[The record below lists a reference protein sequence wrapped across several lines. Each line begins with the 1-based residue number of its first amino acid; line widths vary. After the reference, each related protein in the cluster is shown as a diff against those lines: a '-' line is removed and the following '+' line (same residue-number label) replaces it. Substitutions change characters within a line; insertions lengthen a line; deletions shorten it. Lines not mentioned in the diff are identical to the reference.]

1 MGNELNI
8 DEQLQADWLDAK
20 LRDEMPYIDDAGFTA
35 RVVQQLPARRQ
46 RSRLLRAAILL
57 ACNFPGQR
65 PGVLFSPTGV
75 AAGQSAAFL
84 FAMPLTHPL
93 GIAGGCALVLTLLG
107 AYFALD
113 REGNQRALTEFAR
126 SIR

>member
-35 RVVQQLPARRQ
+35 RVVQQLPARRHA
-46 RSRLLRAAILL
+46 SRLLRTAIMMGVTIL
-57 ACNFPGQR
+57 ACVMAYFLTDRGA
-65 PGVLFSPTGV
+65 VL
-75 AAGQSAAFL
+75 ANSAAFL
-84 FAMPLTHPL
+84 FAMPSLTL
-93 GIAGGCALVLTLLG
+93 WAIAGGCALVLTLLG
-107 AYFALD
+107 AYFALN